1 MRYAFK
7 QNPEKSRCLCIMHS
21 LKKILND
28 MKIHVRT
35 KYKIILMFFFNIS
48 FLLI

>member
-1 MRYAFK
+1 MHNAFF
-7 QNPEKSRCLCIMHS
+7 
-21 LKKILND
+21 KKILND